1 MAKINK
7 DDQDFAYQVGKD
19 IANIE
24 QKIKELE
31 TNGGGKII
39 TQKVMVDLSNIAQ
52 NLMDNEEH
60 KRVLLSNID
69 VTLDDK
75 LAGKYGFYY
84 GVANSSGFVR
94 LSKKMTLSVTSG
106 GDVNFVALEL
116 QETAVQEVV
125 AQVSPSSISQVTE
138 AIVNEYLNKKLLEKA
153 GEISN
158 KFAELSYG
166 YANRADTDM
175 LKEYLLNG
183 TSGYDYM
190 DSIMDDL
197 KSSHQDDYN
206 RLASEFAQAK
216 SEAEALIA
224 KYRAGEITIDRLV

>member
-1 MAKINK
+1 MAKTNK

-39 TQKVMVDLSNIAQ
+39 TQKVTVDLSNIAQ

-94 LSKKMTLSVTSG
+94 LSKKMTLSVTGG

-116 QETAVQEVV
+116 QETAAQEVI
-125 AQVSPSSISQVTE
+125 AQVSPSAIAQVTE
-138 AIVNEYLNKKLLEKA
+138 IILKEYLNKKLLEKA

-166 YANRADTDM
+166 YANRADAEIA
-175 LKEYLLNG
+175 KEYLLNG
-183 TSGYDYM
+183 TTGDDYM
-190 DSIMDDL
+190 DSVMTDL
-197 KSSHQDDYN
+197 KSSHPDDYN
-206 RLASEFAQAK
+206 RLAAEFTQAK
-216 SEAEALIA
+216 TEAEALIA

>member
-24 QKIKELE
+24 QKIKALE
-31 TNGGGKII
+31 ANGGGKII
-39 TQKVMVDLSNIAQ
+39 TQKVTVDLSNIAQ

-84 GVANSSGFVR
+84 GVANSSDFVR
-94 LSKKMTLSVTSG
+94 LSKKMTLSVTGG

-116 QETAVQEVV
+116 QETAAQEVI
-125 AQVSPSSISQVTE
+125 AQVSPSAIAQVTE
-138 AIVNEYLNKKLLEKA
+138 IILKEYLNKKLLEKA

-166 YANRADTDM
+166 YDNRADADM

-190 DSIMDDL
+190 DSIMADL

-206 RLASEFAQAK
+206 RLASEFTQAK